1 MIEKEKIN
9 QEKMNQEKMNTLQY
23 NLIQT
28 YPNLP
33 IHIIENA
40 IRIWTTKSLFSTPEK
55 SIQNL
60 INRTKENEDVTRE
73 YLTKKYPQLPFYI
86 IESSIET
93 CTLHS
98 LAPISGTISMDRWMT
113 AYKTVCVSEKKL
125 PQMYNT
131 YNSQVVFET
140 FAEMASNLVKE
151 KISKIIFMLLLQHKK
166 TTKESGKGIFC
177 LPSGIFLMILN
188 SFHTMLLK
196 T

>member
-1 MIEKEKIN
+1 MK
-9 QEKMNQEKMNTLQY
+9 TLQY
-23 NLIQT
+23 NLTQT

-60 INRTKENEDVTRE
+60 INRTKENEDITRE
-73 YLTKKYPQLPFYI
+73 YLTKKYPHLPLYI

-98 LAPISGTISMDRWMT
+98 LAPISGTIAMERWMT

-125 PQMYNT
+125 SKI
-131 YNSQVVFET
+131 YNSYNSEITLET
-140 FAEMASNLVKE
+140 FAQMSLTLVEEKINTVIELIFLKHNKSATKSDNELDKSDLVKG
-151 KISKIIFMLLLQHKK
+151 ILSLPVGILQMTLK
-166 TTKESGKGIFC
+166 SV
-177 LPSGIFLMILN
+177 
-188 SFHTMLLK
+188 HTILLK
-196 T
+196 HSVFA